1 MTARRA
7 GRIALVATAAALLAA
22 EPARACQA
30 CFGAE
35 DSPLLDGA
43 RLGVYLL
50 GGLTV
55 VVQGAFV
62 AFFLYLR
69 RRSKVAAN
77 LELERE
83 WTSLQRGE
91 GGS

>member
-1 MTARRA
+1 MRTRVA
-7 GRIALVATAAALLAA
+7 GRLILVAAMWLLANDG
-22 EPARACQA
+22 ARACQA

-43 RLGVYLL
+43 RLGVWLL
-50 GGLTV
+50 GGLTLC
-55 VVQGAFV
+55 VQAAFV

-69 RRSKVAAN
+69 RRSKIAAS

-83 WTSLQRGE
+83 WCSLQLGE